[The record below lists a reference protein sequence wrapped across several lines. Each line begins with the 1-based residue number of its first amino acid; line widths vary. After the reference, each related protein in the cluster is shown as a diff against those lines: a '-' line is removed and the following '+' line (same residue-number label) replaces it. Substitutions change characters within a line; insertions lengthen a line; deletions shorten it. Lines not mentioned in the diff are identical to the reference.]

1 MYTIIGQTLES
12 DTYIRT
18 YIDLVAN
25 NQNMSEWKEWNENVI
40 FWRRHSSLN
49 RKSFPVAEGIRV
61 YVLPVYDR
69 ERDVG
74 DIISSFVVIIC

>member
-1 MYTIIGQTLES
+1 MFGG
-12 DTYIRT
+12 
-18 YIDLVAN
+18 
-25 NQNMSEWKEWNENVI
+25 
-40 FWRRHSSLN
+40 RHSSLD
-49 RKSFPVAEGIRV
+49 RKPGPGAEKKTGGGGGIRV